1 MQIDSYQSAM
11 AVAAIGV
18 QQAQTMMNV
27 QMELVK
33 SMAEMQQAMVEML
46 RAQGIGNNVD
56 TMA

>member
-1 MQIDSYQSAM
+1 MQIDNYQSAM